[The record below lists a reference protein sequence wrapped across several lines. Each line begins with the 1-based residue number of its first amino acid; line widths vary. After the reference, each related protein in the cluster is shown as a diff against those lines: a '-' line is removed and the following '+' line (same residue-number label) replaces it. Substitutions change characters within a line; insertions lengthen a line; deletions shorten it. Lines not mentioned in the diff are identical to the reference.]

1 MITKNIPI
9 MKVHHGTCDLCNRK
23 NILVVHYNYH
33 TQPKR
38 DFRLC
43 NRCYKKGQ
51 IIGLVEDNLLE
62 LSKAEV
68 F

>member
-1 MITKNIPI
+1 MNKNIPI
-9 MKVHHGTCDLCNRK
+9 IKVHHGTCDFCNRK

-33 TQPKR
+33 IQPKR

-43 NRCYKKGQ
+43 HRCYIKGQ
-51 IIGLVEDNLLE
+51 MIGMVEDNLLE
-62 LSKAEV
+62 LNKAEV